1 MIHIRMRVELV
12 YRSIGALLRSR
23 RRQLNWSQE
32 KLAQQVH
39 LSRATLANIET
50 GRQRILVH
58 QLYTFASAL
67 GVKLEELL
75 PRTQKISPTA
85 DWSRLPIPD
94 GLKLE
99 QKEQIA
105 RLIESAEIPLTP
117 EKTRDKK

>member
-1 MIHIRMRVELV
+1 MKVELV
-12 YRSIGALLRSR
+12 YRSIGAVLRSR

-32 KLAQQVH
+32 KLAQQVR

-67 GVKLEELL
+67 GMKPEELL
-75 PRTQKISPTA
+75 PRLQASAPAT
-85 DWSRLPIPD
+85 DWTHLPIPD
-94 GLKLE
+94 DLKPQ

-105 RLIESAEIPLTP
+105 RLIESAEIPASSS
-117 EKTRDKK
+117 EKTHDKT

>member
-1 MIHIRMRVELV
+1 MRVELV
-12 YRSIGALLRSR
+12 YRNIGAVLRSR

-32 KLAQQVH
+32 KLAQQVR

-67 GVKLEELL
+67 GMKPEELL
-75 PRTQKISPTA
+75 PRVQKNSQRA
-85 DWSRLPIPD
+85 DWSHLPIPE
-94 GLKLE
+94 GLKPE

-105 RLIESAEIPLTP
+105 RLIEGAEISPNP
-117 EKTRDKK
+117 EKTRDKT